1 MGNFFNYITKPIKP
15 EEVDILFR
23 ANNVIREKM
32 ELYSDFTLTLN
43 ILVVNTY
50 LGEIDTPKETK
61 INLTD
66 EDNQKHFEWC
76 WGKVIDIF
84 QEEGVKFNREGEHLD
99 YFKKFYPDAEGL
111 SKLLTNQKY
120 FSSSLIVGK
129 NRTKY
134 TNYLH
139 LFNLCKNE
147 NEVGSPAIIRGDFI
161 TVRNK
166 NNFLY

>member
-1 MGNFFNYITKPIKP
+1 MGNFFSYITKPIKP

-50 LGEIDTPKETK
+50 LGESDTPKETK

-76 WGKVIDIF
+76 WDKTIGIF
-84 QEEGVKFNREGEHLD
+84 QEEGVKFNRKGDHFD
-99 YFKKFYPDAEGL
+99 YFKSFFDDVFYSRTDKIPRDSVEKFFTDLFEM
-111 SKLLTNQKY
+111 SKTITQSDLDT
-120 FSSSLIVGK
+120 LISIYK
-129 NRTKY
+129 LMDNSI
-134 TNYLH
+134 
-139 LFNLCKNE
+139 E
-147 NEVGSPAIIRGDFI
+147 N
-161 TVRNK
+161 
-166 NNFLY
+166 

>member
-1 MGNFFNYITKPIKP
+1 MGNFFNCITKPIKP

-99 YFKKFYPDAEGL
+99 YFKKF
-111 SKLLTNQKY
+111 
-120 FSSSLIVGK
+120 F
-129 NRTKY
+129 
-134 TNYLH
+134 
-139 LFNLCKNE
+139 
-147 NEVGSPAIIRGDFI
+147 NEVFYSRTDKVSRESVEKFFTDLFEMSKTNTKADLDTLISIYKLMDNSI
-161 TVRNK
+161 EN
-166 NNFLY
+166 

>member
-84 QEEGVKFNREGEHLD
+84 QEEGVKFNRKGEHLD
-99 YFKKFYPDAEGL
+99 YFKKF
-111 SKLLTNQKY
+111 
-120 FSSSLIVGK
+120 F
-129 NRTKY
+129 
-134 TNYLH
+134 
-139 LFNLCKNE
+139 
-147 NEVGSPAIIRGDFI
+147 NEVFYSRTDKVSRESVEKFFTDLFEMSKTNTKADLDTLISIYKLMDNSI
-161 TVRNK
+161 EN
-166 NNFLY
+166 